1 MAKERKIP
9 MRMCLC
15 CREMKPKK
23 ELTRVVL
30 NKEGE
35 IKVDPIG
42 KAPGRGAYLCNAPDC
57 IAKLQ
62 KTRALDR
69 GFSRSVPDEVY
80 QQLVKELM
88 GSAE

>member
-9 MRMCLC
+9 LRMCLC

-35 IKVDPIG
+35 ISLDLTG
-42 KAPGRGAYLCNAPDC
+42 KAPGRGAYLCREPEC

-62 KTRALDR
+62 KTKALDR
-69 GFSRSVPDEVY
+69 GFSRPVPEEIY
-80 QQLVKELM
+80 QQLAKELS
-88 GSAE
+88 GIAE

>member
-15 CREMKPKK
+15 CREMKPKRD
-23 ELTRVVL
+23 LCRVVL

-35 IKVDPIG
+35 ISVDLTG
-42 KAPGRGAYLCNAPDC
+42 KAPGRGAYLCREPEC
-57 IAKLQ
+57 VQKLT

-69 GFSRSVPDEVY
+69 GFGRAVPAEIY
-80 QQLVKELM
+80 ERLQKELVV
-88 GSAE
+88 SE

>member
-23 ELTRVVL
+23 ELVRVVH
-30 NKEGE
+30 NKEG
-35 IKVDPIG
+35 IISLDLTG
-42 KAPGRGAYLCNAPDC
+42 KAPGRGAYLCRAAEC
-57 IAKLQ
+57 AKKLY

-69 GFSRSVPDEVY
+69 AFGREVEPAVY
-80 QQLVKELM
+80 QALEKELT
-88 GSAE
+88 GVE